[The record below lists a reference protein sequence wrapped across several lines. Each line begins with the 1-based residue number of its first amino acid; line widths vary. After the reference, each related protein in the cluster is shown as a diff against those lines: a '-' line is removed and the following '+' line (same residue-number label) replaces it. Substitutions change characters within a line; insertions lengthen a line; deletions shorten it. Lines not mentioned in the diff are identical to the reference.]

1 MGKNYLGKTVTV
13 NSMTG
18 FARIEGMKDDY
29 RWVWEAKSVN
39 SKGLDIRFR
48 LPRGFDGVETV
59 LRRTATKTISR
70 GNLFVFL
77 NLKKPQTEPILK
89 INRHLL
95 EQLILLAEEY
105 GGSKATVNVEQLLIK
120 SGVVESAE
128 DNEDQEIPDTY
139 KRAILES
146 YDDLMRGIA
155 SVRFQEGEELTKIT
169 IGHIS
174 EISSLTE
181 EAAKISR
188 NLTIQ
193 YADTLRE
200 QIKEVLYDS
209 DRVPEE
215 RLAQEIAF
223 LAAKGD
229 IREEIDRMLS
239 HVTSAN
245 KLLSCD
251 GPIGRQLDFLCQEF
265 NREAN
270 TICSKSNNIDLT
282 NLGLSLKLTIE
293 RLREQTQNIE

>member
-181 EAAKISR
+181 EAARISR

-245 KLLSCD
+245 KLLACD

>member
-1 MGKNYLGKTVTV
+1 MTV

-29 RWVWEAKSVN
+29 RWVWEVKSVN

-59 LRRTATKTISR
+59 LRRTTTKTISR

-155 SVRFQEGEELTKIT
+155 SVRLQEGEELTKIT

-181 EAAKISR
+181 EAARISR

-245 KLLSCD
+245 KLLSYD

>member
-245 KLLSCD
+245 KLLACD

>member
-1 MGKNYLGKTVTV
+1 MTV

-181 EAAKISR
+181 EAARISR

-245 KLLSCD
+245 KLLACD